1 MGLYDYI
8 LLFIVAACLAAAV
21 IFIIKRKK
29 AGKNFCCGSCDSCG
43 LNCRKKQTEEKTNE
57 K

>member
-21 IFIIKRKK
+21 IFIIRRKK

-43 LNCRKKQTEEKTNE
+43 LHGCKKQIEEKTNE

>member
-21 IFIIKRKK
+21 IFIIRRKK
-29 AGKNFCCGSCDSCG
+29 AGKNFCCGSCESCG
-43 LNCRKKQTEEKTNE
+43 LHGCKKQTEEKTNE

>member
-8 LLFIVAACLAAAV
+8 LIFIIAVCLAAAV
-21 IFIIKRKK
+21 IFIIRRKK
-29 AGKNFCCGSCDSCG
+29 SGKNFCCGRCDSCG